1 MCTDH
6 QGRGLRPII
15 LISVALLIVV
25 LTGEAQTARANP
37 TLTGSSLLSGA
48 VSATTGFGPG
58 IDGRVHKAL
67 THAERSLYRLVGMAG
82 QVGRLWGWLLVSAGA
97 FLLLSAFSSVADL
110 RMLELR
116 REGPGVLSRYVG
128 YGMRTFFRILGDRH
142 TPNLARLVLGCALI
156 YWLLPADLIAD
167 DSLLPGFLDDLVV
180 LVIAAKAFMY
190 LCPDSL
196 VARHVA
202 AVEGPAGVTP

>member
-1 MCTDH
+1 MRTDH
-6 QGRGLRPII
+6 PGQRLRPII
-15 LISVALLIVV
+15 LIGAALLMVV
-25 LTGEAQTARANP
+25 LAGAGSPARANP
-37 TLTGSSLLSGA
+37 PLAGSGLLSG
-48 VSATTGFGPG
+48 VMTATTDFGPG
-58 IDGRVHKAL
+58 INGRVHR
-67 THAERSLYRLVGMAG
+67 TMTRAERSLYRLVGMAG
-82 QVGRLWGWLLVSAGA
+82 QVGRVWGWLLVSAGA

-110 RMLELR
+110 RMFDLR

-128 YGMRTFFRILGDRH
+128 YGMRTFFRILRDRH
-142 TPNLARLVLGCALI
+142 TPNLARLVLALALI
-156 YWLLPADLIAD
+156 YWLIPTDLIAD

-180 LVIAAKAFMY
+180 LIVAAKAFMY